1 MTKVTTEREAVLAA
15 IPYFRAL
22 PAADLRRVAARAVV
36 RDVRRGE
43 SVFEEGAPAEG
54 LFVVM
59 KGRVRL
65 VRTSRGGREQVL
77 HSEGPG
83 ATLGEVPLLDG
94 GGYVATAV
102 ATEAARLLYLPR
114 GAVIDACRRHPDVAL
129 GIIRVLAR
137 RVRTFAGLVE
147 QLSLKDLTAR
157 TAGLLLAESRAA
169 GGATFELGATRDEL
183 AARLGTVRELVSRS
197 LARLRAAGVIRV
209 NGRRVT
215 IVDARRLAE
224 LAEETGADE
233 GQTRSGR
240 A

>member
-1 MTKVTTEREAVLAA
+1 MSRATPDRERVLAA
-15 IPYFRAL
+15 IPYLRDL
-22 PAADLRRVAARAVV
+22 PAADRRRIAARTSV

-43 SVFEEGAPAEG
+43 HVFEEGAPATG

-59 KGRVRL
+59 EGRVRL
-65 VRTSRGGREQVL
+65 VRVSRDGREQVL

-94 GGYVATAV
+94 GGYVATAI
-102 ATEAARLLYLPR
+102 AAEPSRLVFLPR
-114 GAVIDACRRHPDVAL
+114 DVLLDACRRHPDVAL

-157 TAGLLLAESRAA
+157 LAGLLLAESRTA
-169 GGATFELGATRDEL
+169 GGATFELGGTRDEL

-197 LARLRAAGVIRV
+197 LGRLRAMGAVRV
-209 NGRRVT
+209 AGRRVT
-215 IVDARRLAE
+215 ILDARRLAE
-224 LAEETGADE
+224 LAGGGASDD
-233 GQTRSGR
+233 GP

>member
-1 MTKVTTEREAVLAA
+1 MTNVTPDREAVLAA
-15 IPYFRAL
+15 IPYFRGL
-22 PAADLRRVAARAVV
+22 PPAALRRVAAQAVV
-36 RDVRRGE
+36 REVRRGQR
-43 SVFEEGAPAEG
+43 VFEEGAPATG

-59 KGRVRL
+59 DGRVRL
-65 VRTSRGGREQVL
+65 VRVSRGGREQVL
-77 HSEGPG
+77 HAEGPG

-102 ATEAARLLYLPR
+102 ATEPSRLLYLPR
-114 GAVIDACRRHPDVAL
+114 AAVLDACRRHPDVAL

-169 GGATFELGATRDEL
+169 GRATFELGATRDEI

-197 LARLRAAGVIRV
+197 LSRLREAGVIRV
-209 NGRRVT
+209 AGRRVT
-215 IVDARRLAE
+215 IVDARKLAD
-224 LAEETGADE
+224 LAD
-233 GQTRSGR
+233 GR
-240 A
+240 

>member
-1 MTKVTTEREAVLAA
+1 MTKVTSERERALAA

-22 PAADLRRVAARAVV
+22 PRAELRQLAARAVV
-36 RDVRRGE
+36 RDARRGE
-43 SVFEEGAPAEG
+43 RIFEEGAPADG

-59 KGRVRL
+59 EGRVRL
-65 VRTSRGGREQVL
+65 TRLSRGGREQVL

-102 ATEAARLLYLPR
+102 ASEPTRLVYVPRAA
-114 GAVIDACRRHPDVAL
+114 VVDACRRHPDVAL

-137 RVRTFAGLVE
+137 RVRSFAGLVE

-169 GGATFELGATRDEL
+169 GAATFELGATRDEL

-197 LARLRAAGVIRV
+197 LARLRKAGLIRV
-209 NGRRVT
+209 AGRRVT
-215 IVDARRLAE
+215 IVDVPGLTE
-224 LAEETGADE
+224 LAE
-233 GQTRSGR
+233 GR
-240 A
+240 

>member
-1 MTKVTTEREAVLAA
+1 MPSDREKVLAG

-22 PAADLRRVAARAVV
+22 AAADLRRVAARAVV
-36 RDVRRGE
+36 RDLRRGE
-43 SVFEEGAPAEG
+43 HLFEEGAPAEG

-59 KGRVRL
+59 EGRVRL
-65 VRTSRGGREQVL
+65 VRIARSGREQVL

-102 ATEAARLLYLPR
+102 ATQPARLLYLPR
-114 GAVIDACRRHPDVAL
+114 DVVLDTCRRHPDVAL

-147 QLSLKDLTAR
+147 QLSLQDLTAR
-157 TAGLLLAESRAA
+157 TAGFLLAESRTA
-169 GGATFELGATRDEL
+169 GGTTFELSATRDEI

-197 LARLRAAGVIRV
+197 LARLRAAGVVRV
-209 NGRRVT
+209 AGRRVT
-215 IVDARRLAE
+215 IIDPRRLAE
-224 LAEETGADE
+224 LAE
-233 GQTRSGR
+233 GR
-240 A
+240 